1 MNHSVKGLEL
11 LSVERHLGETQYWV
25 RQRITKFF
33 TVRLTVGDVVVS
45 VVPACV
51 IYFALWF
58 VGLEG
63 ASFKYFPIP
72 FVPFGIVGL
81 PAISVCV
88 ISLVHKARPRAD
100 LLNWFQAIFDPKVYA
115 ARRRRASR

>member
-1 MNHSVKGLEL
+1 MNHSTKGLEMT
-11 LSVERHLGETQYWV
+11 SVERSLGETQYWV
-25 RQRITKFF
+25 RQRIMKAF

-45 VVPACV
+45 IIPTCA
-51 IYFALWF
+51 IFFALWF

-63 ASFKYFPIP
+63 SSFRYFPFP

-81 PAISVCV
+81 PMVSVVV

-100 LLNWFQAIFDPKVYA
+100 LLNWFQSIFDPKVYA
-115 ARRRRASR
+115 ARKSREA